1 MNMADKL
8 FAVADIVSLVVFG
21 VGEDHEYAIGGEV
34 MHLAPE
40 ARADEQPFGG
50 RVEHH
55 ALFAVAIEKA
65 QADGAGDADAKLAE
79 LLVRMEAAANSRF
92 RAMDPV
98 DAANGERQRPAE
110 LGDGK
115 SAAGVAALR
124 DINELDEG

>member
-1 MNMADKL
+1 
-8 FAVADIVSLVVFG
+8 
-21 VGEDHEYAIGGEV
+21 

-79 LLVRMEAAANSRF
+79 LLVRMEAAADTGLGS
-92 RAMDPV
+92 MDPV
-98 DAANGERQRPAE
+98 DAAHDERQRATE
-110 LGDGK
+110 FGDGELP
-115 SAAGVAALR
+115 AGVATLR
-124 DINELDEG
+124 DVYELDEGSR

>member
-1 MNMADKL
+1 
-8 FAVADIVSLVVFG
+8 
-21 VGEDHEYAIGGEV
+21 

-79 LLVRMEAAANSRF
+79 LLVRMEAAANSRLS
-92 RAMDPV
+92 AVDPV

>member
-1 MNMADKL
+1 MADKL

-79 LLVRMEAAANSRF
+79 LLVRMEAAANARLS
-92 RAMDPV
+92 AVDPV
-98 DAANGERQRPAE
+98 DATDGERQRPAE
-110 LGDGK
+110 LGDGQG
-115 SAAGVAALR
+115 AAGVATLR
-124 DINELDEG
+124 DIYELDEG